1 MLWTNVKRIS
11 RTGFMNFWR
20 NGTVSLASV
29 LIMIVTLLVIGFILF
44 GSAVLNTS
52 LVVLKDKVD
61 ITVTF
66 IPSAAETDILG
77 IQHSLQTLP
86 EVAAVKYTSRA
97 DVLAAFEARHQD
109 DQSIL
114 TALNELSDN
123 PLGAELDVKAVDP
136 SQYQGIADF
145 LQGKNALSASG
156 LSIID
161 HINYFQN
168 QDAINKLTTIIHA
181 ADKLGL
187 GIALAFILLSIII
200 SFNTLRLTI
209 YMSREEISVMRLVG
223 ASKAYIQGP
232 FVVVGMIYG
241 LVASIATLFIFLP
254 VTYWIGKVTTDF
266 FIGLN
271 LFTYYLHNFPEVFLI
286 LVGSGIIIGAFS
298 SSLAVRRYLK
308 V

>member
-1 MLWTNVKRIS
+1 MFWTNVKRIS

-66 IPSAAETDILG
+66 IPSAAEKDILG

-97 DVLAAFEARHQD
+97 DALTAFEARHQD

-241 LVASIATLFIFLP
+241 LVASIVTLFIFLP

-298 SSLAVRRYLK
+298 SSLAVRRYLR

>member
-1 MLWTNVKRIS
+1 MFWTNLKRIS

-52 LVVLKDKVD
+52 LAQLKDKVD

-66 IPSAAETDILG
+66 IPSANESDILS
-77 IQHSLQTLP
+77 IQHSLQGLP
-86 EVAAVKYTSRA
+86 EVAAVTYTSRA
-97 DVLAAFEARHQD
+97 DALTAFEARHQD

-123 PLGAELDVKAVDP
+123 PLGAELDIKAVDP
-136 SQYQGIADF
+136 SQYQDIADF
-145 LQGKNALSASG
+145 LQGKNVLSSAG
-156 LSIID
+156 LTIVD
-161 HINYFQN
+161 HIDYFQN

-181 ADKLGL
+181 ANKLGF

-223 ASKAYIQGP
+223 ASTAYIQGP
-232 FVVVGMIYG
+232 FVVVGIIYG
-241 LVASIATLFIFLP
+241 LVASITTLFIFLP
-254 VTYWIGKVTTDF
+254 ITYWIGKVTTDF

-271 LFTYYLHNFPEVFLI
+271 LFTYYLHNFPQVFLI
-286 LVGSGIIIGAFS
+286 LVGSGVVIGAFS
-298 SSLAVRRYLK
+298 SFLAVRRYLR

>member
-1 MLWTNVKRIS
+1 MFWTNTKRIV

-52 LVVLKDKVD
+52 LSELKDKVD

-66 IPSAAETDILG
+66 IPSAGETDILA

-86 EVAAVKYTSRA
+86 EVAAVTYTSSA
-97 DVLAAFEARHQD
+97 DALTAFEARHQD

-114 TALNELSDN
+114 TALNELSSN
-123 PLGAELDVKAVDP
+123 PLGANLNIKAVDP
-136 SQYQGIADF
+136 SQYQSIADF
-145 LQGKNALSASG
+145 LQGKNALSSAG
-156 LSIID
+156 VTIID
-161 HINYFQN
+161 HVNYYQN

-181 ADKLGL
+181 ADKLGS
-187 GIALAFILLSIII
+187 GIAIAFILLSIII
-200 SFNTLRLTI
+200 AFNTLRLTI
-209 YMSREEISVMRLVG
+209 YISREEIAVMRLVG
-223 ASKAYIQGP
+223 ASAAYIQGP
-232 FVVVGMIYG
+232 FVVIGIISG
-241 LVASIATLFIFLP
+241 LVAAITTLFIFLP
-254 VTYWIGKVTTDF
+254 ITYWIGKVTTDF

-286 LVGSGIIIGAFS
+286 LVGSGILIGAFS
-298 SSLAVRRYLK
+298 SLLAVRRYLR

>member
-1 MLWTNVKRIS
+1 
-11 RTGFMNFWR
+11 
-20 NGTVSLASV
+20 
-29 LIMIVTLLVIGFILF
+29 MIVTLLVIGFILF

-66 IPSAAETDILG
+66 IPSAVESDILS

-97 DVLAAFEARHQD
+97 DALTAFEARHQD

-114 TALNELSDN
+114 TALNELNDN
-123 PLGAELDVKAVDP
+123 PLGAELDVKAVDH
-136 SQYQGIADF
+136 SQYQDIANF
-145 LQGKNALSASG
+145 LQGKNALSSSG

-161 HINYFQN
+161 HVNYYQN

-241 LVASIATLFIFLP
+241 LVASITTLFIFLP

-286 LVGSGIIIGAFS
+286 LVGSGVVIGAFS
-298 SSLAVRRYLK
+298 SSLAVRRYLR

>member
-1 MLWTNVKRIS
+1 MFWTNAKRIS

-44 GSAVLNTS
+44 SSAVLNTS
-52 LVVLKDKVD
+52 LAQLKDKVD

-66 IPSAAETDILG
+66 IPSANESDIFN
-77 IQHSLQTLP
+77 IQHSLQGLP
-86 EVAAVKYTSRA
+86 EVAAVTYTSSA
-97 DVLAAFEARHQD
+97 DALTAFEARHQD

-123 PLGAELDVKAVDP
+123 PLGAELDIKAVDP
-136 SQYQGIADF
+136 SQYQDIANF
-145 LQGKNALSASG
+145 LQGTNVLSSTG
-156 LSIID
+156 VTIID
-161 HINYFQN
+161 HVNYYQN

-181 ADKLGL
+181 ANKLGF

-200 SFNTLRLTI
+200 AFNTLRLTI

-223 ASKAYIQGP
+223 ASTAYIQGP
-232 FVVVGMIYG
+232 FVVVGIIYG
-241 LVASIATLFIFLP
+241 LVASLTTLVIFLP
-254 VTYWIGKVTTDF
+254 ITYWIGKVTTDF

-286 LVGSGIIIGAFS
+286 LVGSGVVIGAFS
-298 SSLAVRRYLK
+298 SFLAVRRYLR